1 MRPRLRLS
9 VALVACTALVAA
21 ACGGE
26 VAEPDGAGTAAAQ
39 ASEPIPDAEPDDS
52 AAVPAP
58 SEDTPTDELAEDT
71 PSDEPSEDTQT
82 GDSAA
87 GPAPAEDTT
96 TDEPSGDTPTD
107 DTGQATGDQPAA
119 GQIDDPDAEPE
130 GPPPNVYDDPRDGIF
145 DEFQATMDRGDHPF
159 MQIDAFCE
167 AHDPAPDRVATDR
180 GIGADSISLVHLRQ
194 KLEDLA
200 AIGFGVDV
208 GDTAE
213 MFETF
218 VAVVNEQCGGVRGR
232 LIELRTIE
240 VDVLSTTVDDDNNA
254 ACIKAIEDYEGVIL
268 VNSSGF
274 RGSANLC
281 IAEAHETAFVAV
293 QSQTAEF
300 MERAQDRLI
309 TTSTVAEE
317 QLRWMVLDLVAQ
329 GRLDG
334 RTVGVAVEDTPGHYE
349 AVETGLVQ
357 VLRDNGVDVAVFDVI
372 GCGGGNV
379 CAEGSVESV
388 QRLRSEGVDVFFNV
402 LNIISAPLFLTE
414 MLNQGFQP
422 GDVQFYASDFGSQST
437 EIVASMIVRFGGA
450 AAGDLY
456 NGARII
462 DFRNTGAYRLEGY
475 QPSAFDEM
483 CNDTHGANSAS
494 GANHEADDRDDA
506 NERYGMTATVCEIMR
521 IALRGIYDAG
531 DNPTRADIYASLA
544 SLGPIDSNGMH
555 PASLRPGKTRAPDVI
570 HNLVFEY
577 PCTKPH
583 PFPVPDHDHGIC
595 LYPIDEY
602 RPTPS

>member
-1 MRPRLRLS
+1 MRPLLRLW

-26 VAEPDGAGTAAAQ
+26 VAEPDGAGAPAARV
-39 ASEPIPDAEPDDS
+39 SEPIGDTEPDSS
-52 AAVPAP
+52 AAAPAP
-58 SEDTPTDELAEDT
+58 GEDAQTG
-71 PSDEPSEDTQT
+71 EP

-87 GPAPAEDTT
+87 APAPGEDAQTG
-96 TDEPSGDTPTD
+96 EPGGDTSTGGADQAAGD
-107 DTGQATGDQPAA
+107 DPAA
-119 GQIDDPDAEPE
+119 GESDDPAAGPE
-130 GPPPNVYDDPRDGIF
+130 GPSPNIYDDPRDGIF

-167 AHDPAPDRVATDR
+167 AHGPAPDRMATDK
-180 GIGADSISLVHLRQ
+180 GIGADSVSLVHLRQ

-200 AIGFGVDV
+200 GIGFGVDV

-218 VAVVNEQCGGVRGR
+218 AAVVNEQCGGVRGR
-232 LIELRTIE
+232 LIELRTID
-240 VDVLSTTVDDDNNA
+240 VDVLSSTIDEDNNA
-254 ACIKAIEDYEGVIL
+254 ACIKAIEDYDGVIL
-268 VNSSGF
+268 VNSTGF
-274 RGSANLC
+274 QGSASLC
-281 IAEAHETAFVAV
+281 IAEEHETAFVAV
-293 QSQTAEF
+293 QGQTAEF
-300 MERAQDRLI
+300 MERGQDRLI
-309 TTSTVAEE
+309 TTSGVPEE
-317 QLRWMVLDLVAQ
+317 QLRWLVLDLVAQ

-334 RTVGVAVEDTPGHYE
+334 RTVGVAVQDSPGHYE

-372 GCGGGNV
+372 GCGGSNV

-402 LNIISAPLFLTE
+402 LNAISAPLYLTE

-422 GDVQFYASDFGSQST
+422 GDVQFYASDFGAQAT
-437 EIVASMIVRFGGA
+437 EIVASKIVQFGGE

-475 QPSAFDEM
+475 QPSAFNEM
-483 CNDTHGANSAS
+483 CNDTYGANSAS
-494 GANHEADDRDDA
+494 GANHEADDRSDG
-506 NERYGMTATVCEIMR
+506 NERYGMTAIVCEIMR
-521 IALRGIYDAG
+521 IVLRAIYDAG
-531 DNPTRADIYASLA
+531 DNPTRADVYASLA
-544 SLGPIDSNGMH
+544 SLGPIDSNGMQ
-555 PASLRPGKTRAPDVI
+555 PASLRPGKTRAPDAI
-570 HNLVFEY
+570 HNLAFEY

-583 PFPVPDHDHGIC
+583 PFPVPGYDHGIC
-595 LYPIDEY
+595 LYPIDDY

>member
-26 VAEPDGAGTAAAQ
+26 VAEPDGAGSGAAQ
-39 ASEPIPDAEPDDS
+39 ASEPIPDTEPDDPAAVPAPAEDTQTDEPAEDSPSDELAEDTQTDDS

-58 SEDTPTDELAEDT
+58 G
-71 PSDEPSEDTQT
+71 EDTQT
-82 GDSAA
+82 DE
-87 GPAPAEDTT
+87 PAEDTQ
-96 TDEPSGDTPTD
+96 TD
-107 DTGQATGDQPAA
+107 DTDQAAGDQPAA
-119 GQIDDPDAEPE
+119 GQLDDPDAEPE

-167 AHDPAPDRVATDR
+167 AHDPAPGRVATDK

-200 AIGFGVDV
+200 GIGFGVDV
-208 GDTAE
+208 GDTTE

-232 LIELRTIE
+232 LIELRTID
-240 VDVLSTTVDDDNNA
+240 VDVLSNTMDEDNNA
-254 ACIKAIEDYEGVIL
+254 ACIKAIEDYDGVIL

-274 RGSANLC
+274 RGSASLC
-281 IAEAHETAFVAV
+281 IAEEHETAFVAV
-293 QSQTAEF
+293 QGQTAEF
-300 MERAQDRLI
+300 MERGQDRLI
-309 TTSTVAEE
+309 TTSGVPEE
-317 QLRWMVLDLVAQ
+317 QLRWLVLDLVAQ

-334 RTVGVAVEDTPGHYE
+334 RTVGVAVEDAPGHYE
-349 AVETGLVQ
+349 SVETGLVQ

-372 GCGGGNV
+372 GCGGSAV
-379 CAEGSVESV
+379 CTEGSVESV
-388 QRLRSEGVDVFFNV
+388 QRMRSEGVDVFFNV
-402 LNIISAPLFLTE
+402 LNVISAPLFLTE

-422 GDVQFYASDFGSQST
+422 GDVQFYASDFGAQAT
-437 EIVASMIVRFGGA
+437 EIVASKIVQFGGE
-450 AAGDLY
+450 AAGELY

-475 QPSAFDEM
+475 RPSAFDEM
-483 CNDTHGANSAS
+483 CNDTYGANSAS
-494 GANHEADDRDDA
+494 GANHEADDRSDG

-521 IALRGIYDAG
+521 IVLRGIYDAG

-544 SLGPIDSNGMH
+544 SLGPIDSNGMQ

-583 PFPVPDHDHGIC
+583 PFPVPGDDHGIC
-595 LYPIDEY
+595 LYPIDDY

>member
-26 VAEPDGAGTAAAQ
+26 VAEPDGAGSGAAQ
-39 ASEPIPDAEPDDS
+39 TSEPIGDTEPDDP
-52 AAVPAP
+52 AADPAP
-58 SEDTPTDELAEDT
+58 GEDTQTDEPAGDTLSDELSEDTPTDD
-71 PSDEPSEDTQT
+71 P
-82 GDSAA
+82 AA
-87 GPAPAEDTT
+87 GPAPGEDTQA
-96 TDEPSGDTPTD
+96 DDQPAAGQPD
-107 DTGQATGDQPAA
+107 DTDQATGDQPAA
-119 GQIDDPDAEPE
+119 DQLDDPDAEPE

-167 AHDPAPDRVATDR
+167 AHDPAPGRVATDR

-200 AIGFGVDV
+200 GIGFGVDV
-208 GDTAE
+208 GDTTE

-218 VAVVNEQCGGVRGR
+218 AAVVNEQCGGVRGR
-232 LIELRTIE
+232 LIELRTID

-254 ACIKAIEDYEGVIL
+254 ACIKAIEDYQGVIL

-274 RGSANLC
+274 QGSASLC
-281 IAEAHETAFVAV
+281 IAEDHETAFVAV

-300 MERAQDRLI
+300 MERGQDRLI

-317 QLRWMVLDLVAQ
+317 QLRWQVLDLVAQ

-334 RTVGVAVEDTPGHYE
+334 RTVGVAVADTPGQYE
-349 AVETGLVQ
+349 AVETGLVR

-379 CAEGSVESV
+379 CLEGNVESV

-402 LNIISAPLFLTE
+402 LNAISAPLFLAE
-414 MLNQGFQP
+414 MLNQGFEP
-422 GDVQFYASDFGSQST
+422 GDVQFYASDLGSQAT

-450 AAGDLY
+450 AVGDLY

-462 DFRNTGAYRLEGY
+462 DFRDTGAYRLEGY

-483 CNDTHGANSAS
+483 CNDTYGANSAS
-494 GANHEADDRDDA
+494 GANHEADEREDG

-531 DNPTRADIYASLA
+531 DNPTRSEIYEALA
-544 SLGPIDSNGMH
+544 SLGPIDSNGMQ

-583 PFPVPDHDHGIC
+583 PFPVPDDDHGIC

-602 RPTPS
+602 RPTPG